1 MEKLPK
7 GIILAAHKPIASAML
22 KAATQIMGPID
33 HCAAADIDSDAKE
46 SDQFEHLKKV
56 WDSVQTEEMIIL
68 LDIEGATPCNVLKK
82 YTSGKRCMLVSPLSF
97 PLFFKMLT
105 YRSKNFEPRRRKS
118 VPLSVFQESAPV
130 KTIEVEVINRLGL
143 HARPA
148 AKLTQKANEFLSEI
162 KIDKDGRVVNGK
174 SIMGVMLLAA
184 SKGTVLK
191 ISADGTDEESALQQL
206 KELFD
211 TKFGEQD

>member
-68 LDIEGATPCNVLKK
+68 LDIEGATPCNVL
-82 YTSGKRCMLVSPLSF
+82 
-97 PLFFKMLT
+97 
-105 YRSKNFEPRRRKS
+105 RS
-118 VPLSVFQESAPV
+118 
-130 KTIEVEVINRLGL
+130 T
-143 HARPA
+143 PA
-148 AKLTQKANEFLSEI
+148 AN
-162 KIDKDGRVVNGK
+162 
-174 SIMGVMLLAA
+174 AA
-184 SKGTVLK
+184 CLC
-191 ISADGTDEESALQQL
+191 LR
-206 KELFD
+206 
-211 TKFGEQD
+211 

>member
-56 WDSVQTEEMIIL
+56 WDSVQTEEM
-68 LDIEGATPCNVLKK
+68 NVLKK

-105 YRSKNFEPRRRKS
+105 YRSLSFEELRAKA
-118 VPLSVFQESAPV
+118 QEIRPV
-130 KTIEVEVINRLGL
+130 ICIPGECT
-143 HARPA
+143 
-148 AKLTQKANEFLSEI
+148 SE
-162 KIDKDGRVVNGK
+162 NH
-174 SIMGVMLLAA
+174 
-184 SKGTVLK
+184 
-191 ISADGTDEESALQQL
+191 
-206 KELFD
+206 
-211 TKFGEQD
+211 

>member
-97 PLFFKMLT
+97 PLF
-105 YRSKNFEPRRRKS
+105 
-118 VPLSVFQESAPV
+118 LSL
-130 KTIEVEVINRLGL
+130 IHI
-143 HARPA
+143 
-148 AKLTQKANEFLSEI
+148 
-162 KIDKDGRVVNGK
+162 
-174 SIMGVMLLAA
+174 
-184 SKGTVLK
+184 
-191 ISADGTDEESALQQL
+191 
-206 KELFD
+206 
-211 TKFGEQD
+211 

>member
-1 MEKLPK
+1 
-7 GIILAAHKPIASAML
+7 ML

-97 PLFFKMLT
+97 TLFFKRTSSQGAGNPSRYL
-105 YRSKNFEPRRRKS
+105 YSRR
-118 VPLSVFQESAPV
+118 VHQ
-130 KTIEVEVINRLGL
+130 
-143 HARPA
+143 
-148 AKLTQKANEFLSEI
+148 
-162 KIDKDGRVVNGK
+162 
-174 SIMGVMLLAA
+174 
-184 SKGTVLK
+184 
-191 ISADGTDEESALQQL
+191 
-206 KELFD
+206 
-211 TKFGEQD
+211 